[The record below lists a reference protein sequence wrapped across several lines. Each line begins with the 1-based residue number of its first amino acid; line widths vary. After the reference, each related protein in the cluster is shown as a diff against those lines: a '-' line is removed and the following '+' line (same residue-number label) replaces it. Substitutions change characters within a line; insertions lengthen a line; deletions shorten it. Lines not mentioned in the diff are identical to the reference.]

1 MKEVSSQKD
10 DIGFLEQFRE
20 KEDKYLFL
28 GYAPVER
35 PSGHEFDAYALQELQ
50 GARKNHQ
57 FQQLRREV
65 AQMKPRVKA
74 ILESLGLTLIVYNY
88 PPPAVGGP
96 VLTYNMID
104 QITDNDSDFRLEKD
118 KVFDVLD
125 QAIGA
130 LKVGLPRTT
139 PPKNSEQRKELFIV
153 HGHDEAAKE
162 AVSRFVEKLGL
173 KALILHEQPNRGRT
187 IIEKFEDYSNVEMA
201 IVIITADDVGAKRDS
216 ATKLG
221 ELKPRARQDVIFEL
235 GFFSGKLG
243 RSRVCVLYKEGVELP
258 SDYHGVV
265 YIPLDSSGAW
275 RLKLAR
281 EIRSAGIY
289 VDMNK
294 AI

>member
-1 MKEVSSQKD
+1 MK
-10 DIGFLEQFRE
+10 
-20 KEDKYLFL
+20 
-28 GYAPVER
+28 
-35 PSGHEFDAYALQELQ
+35 
-50 GARKNHQ
+50 
-57 FQQLRREV
+57 
-65 AQMKPRVKA
+65 
-74 ILESLGLTLIVYNY
+74 ILDLTPIVYNY
-88 PPPAVGGP
+88 PAPAVGGP

-118 KVFDVLD
+118 RVFDVLD

-130 LKVGLPRTT
+130 LKAGLPRTSL
-139 PPKNSEQRKELFIV
+139 PKNSKKRKELFIV

-173 KALILHEQPNRGRT
+173 KALVLHEQPNRGRT
-187 IIEKFEDYSNVEMA
+187 IIEKFEDYSNVEIA
-201 IVIITADDVGAKRDS
+201 IVIITADDVGAERDS
-216 ATKLG
+216 AAKIS

-265 YIPLDSSGAW
+265 YVPLDSSGAW
-275 RLKLAR
+275 RLKLAG
-281 EIRSAGIY
+281 EIRSAGID

>member
-1 MKEVSSQKD
+1 
-10 DIGFLEQFRE
+10 
-20 KEDKYLFL
+20 
-28 GYAPVER
+28 
-35 PSGHEFDAYALQELQ
+35 
-50 GARKNHQ
+50 
-57 FQQLRREV
+57 
-65 AQMKPRVKA
+65 MKPRVKA
-74 ILESLGLTLIVYNY
+74 ILKSLGLTPIVYNY

-118 KVFDVLD
+118 RVFDVLD

-130 LKVGLPRTT
+130 LKAGLPRTSLPT
-139 PPKNSEQRKELFIV
+139 NSKKRKELFIV

-173 KALILHEQPNRGRT
+173 KALVLHEQPNRGRT

-201 IVIITADDVGAKRDS
+201 IVIITADDVGAERDS
-216 ATKLG
+216 ATKLS

-265 YIPLDSSGAW
+265 YVPLDSSGAW
-275 RLKLAR
+275 RLKLAG
-281 EIRSAGIY
+281 EIRSAGID